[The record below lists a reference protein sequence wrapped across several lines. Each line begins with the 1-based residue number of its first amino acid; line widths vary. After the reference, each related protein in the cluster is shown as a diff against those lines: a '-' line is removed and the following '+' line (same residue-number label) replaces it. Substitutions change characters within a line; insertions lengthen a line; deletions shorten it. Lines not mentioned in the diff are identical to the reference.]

1 MCALFSCFFS
11 PHRAVSFFFPSVQN
25 KNEFLHAIIYWMVSC
40 DAGNWFLFVQFI
52 YLTLNHVS
60 AYNFFFRHNFL
71 SSQSAGRILD
81 EIALLRRHAQ
91 HLAGKT
97 LLSLLVLLNFA
108 FKTSHNKFSIVYK
121 SIERIYLHSHTAALK
136 KKKRCTL
143 SFVVSWR
150 WHCSISGSLMCRCL
164 ESCCHVIVIV
174 IEILLLKFDFK
185 IKPLLA
191 HNDGVLVCCCIS
203 CSLFYSLLHLLA
215 CIFVLAAFWPFAN
228 IRMLIV

>member
-1 MCALFSCFFS
+1 MRLC
-11 PHRAVSFFFPSVQN
+11 VV
-25 KNEFLHAIIYWMVSC
+25 VVVV
-40 DAGNWFLFVQFI
+40 FVVMHSI
-52 YLTLNHVS
+52 KLEKVP
-60 AYNFFFRHNFL
+60 
-71 SSQSAGRILD
+71 
-81 EIALLRRHAQ
+81 
-91 HLAGKT
+91 
-97 LLSLLVLLNFA
+97 LSLLVLLNFA

-228 IRMLIV
+228 IRMLIVWTTRKCNNVVIYTVHFC